1 VASSLQSASVC
12 ENALYRINKQ
22 NIEAM
27 KSGKK
32 TMITMVA
39 MVFAMTTIYAV
50 QDKSTANEDPAVQ
63 LRCSAGLADLA
74 NEMVLQYQQENA
86 GAVINVASIP
96 ENRSEELF
104 KKGGIALANKACLSA
119 ADGDKGI
126 RIVVGRD
133 VIVPVMNMNHPLKEL
148 ILQKGIT
155 PEQFASVYKSK
166 SQVSWGELLGTKD
179 THEVKA
185 YVPGQKCA
193 KEFLGGFIEAA
204 PGDIHGVEVNSPEE
218 MIGLIEADRYAI
230 GFCTLACLTKM
241 ERNGVAAGI
250 SLIPLDADGS
260 GNIEHFENIYHS
272 YAELSHGIFVGK
284 YPRALYSR
292 IYAVTDQQETT
303 AAETAFLEW
312 MITGS
317 QNALASAG
325 ILEMDYSEKA
335 SGLRQLYP
343 VNAIVADVPVKATA
357 TRTLLII
364 LAGLVLLAVFSWFL
378 MGRSRRQEAMSV
390 VRKSSPGAFGADSLT
405 YPAGLFFDR
414 SHTWTFME
422 KTGNVR
428 VGIDDF
434 MQHVTGPVSR
444 VMMKSPG
451 EMIHKGEV
459 LITLIQKGK
468 QLEIKSPVSGVV
480 VEHNSELQKDATLL
494 NSDPYADGWVYT
506 VEPASW
512 MAEMKTYFM
521 GEPYG
526 QWLKGEFIRL
536 KDFFSAGLKLKGSA
550 ELVPLMQDGGEL
562 RDGVLEDLGPE
573 VWEEFQAAF
582 INHK

>member
-1 VASSLQSASVC
+1 
-12 ENALYRINKQ
+12 
-22 NIEAM
+22 
-27 KSGKK
+27 
-32 TMITMVA
+32 MVA
-39 MVFAMTTIYAV
+39 MFTAMTTIYAA
-50 QDKSTANEDPAVQ
+50 QDKGVASEDPAVQ
-63 LRCSAGLADLA
+63 LRCSAELADLA
-74 NEMVLQYQQENA
+74 NELALQYRQENA
-86 GAVINVASIP
+86 GAVINVAAIP
-96 ENRSEELF
+96 GNRNEELF
-104 KKGGIALANKACLSA
+104 AKGGIALANKACLSA
-119 ADGDKGI
+119 NDGDQGK

-155 PEQFASVYKSK
+155 PEQFASVYKSETR
-166 SQVSWGELLGTKD
+166 VSWGELLGTKD
-179 THEVKA
+179 AHEVKA

-193 KEFLGGFIEAA
+193 KAFLGEFIKAD
-204 PGDIHGVEVNSPEE
+204 PGEIHGVEVNAPEE
-218 MIGLIEADRYAI
+218 MIGLIEADHYAI

-241 ERNGVAAGI
+241 ERNGVVAGI
-250 SLIPLDADGS
+250 SMIPMDVDGS
-260 GNIEHFENIYHS
+260 GNIEHFENIYNS

-292 IYAVTDQQETT
+292 VYAVTAQQETT
-303 AAETAFLEW
+303 EAETAFLEW

-343 VNAIVADVPVKATA
+343 VNAIVADVPVKASA
-357 TRTLLII
+357 TRTLLLI
-364 LAGLVLLAVFSWFL
+364 LAGLVLLAVVSWFL
-378 MGRSRRQEAMSV
+378 MGRSRKQEAKGV
-390 VRKSSPGAFGADSLT
+390 VRKSSPGAFNENSIT

-414 SHTWTFME
+414 SHTWAFME

-444 VMMKSPG
+444 VIMKSPG
-451 EMIHKGEV
+451 EKIHKGEA
-459 LITLIQKGK
+459 LLTLIQKGK
-468 QLEIKSPVSGVV
+468 QLEIKSPVSGVIM
-480 VEHNSELQKDATLL
+480 EQNSELQNDATLL
-494 NSDPYADGWVYT
+494 NNDPFADGWVYT

-512 MAEMKTYFM
+512 MSEMKSYFM

-526 QWLKGEFIRL
+526 QWLKDEFIRL
-536 KDFFSAGLKLKGSA
+536 KDFFSNGLKFKGSA
-550 ELVPLMQDGGEL
+550 ELVPIMQDGGEL
-562 RDGVLEDLGPE
+562 RDGVLEDFGPE

-582 INHK
+582 INRK